1 MPRRGGGGHHDLPE
15 WVTDISTFWITLC
28 IAIFIIS
35 ALVSF
40 FRRDSRGSRN
50 TSTAYLA
57 VKARKRLIKALHGDD
72 KTADRLIALEHT
84 KAGKIGCG
92 KLEAIERAFIGLRN
106 NRSRVN

>member
-28 IAIFIIS
+28 ITIFIIS

-50 TSTAYLA
+50 TSTVEL
-57 VKARKRLIKALHGDD
+57 RGILTQLLHPNL
-72 KTADRLIALEHT
+72 THPIN
-84 KAGKIGCG
+84 
-92 KLEAIERAFIGLRN
+92 AITGLGRC
-106 NRSRVN
+106 